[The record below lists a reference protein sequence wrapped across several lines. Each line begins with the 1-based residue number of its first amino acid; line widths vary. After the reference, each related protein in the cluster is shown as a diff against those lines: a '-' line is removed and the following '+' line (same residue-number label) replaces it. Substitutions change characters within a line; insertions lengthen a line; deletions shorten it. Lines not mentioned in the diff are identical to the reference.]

1 MALVEEENVLQVRH
15 KLPYSD
21 LTSLSEEERL
31 VLNGPDAPYE
41 FGHTLTDQIGG
52 QLAAGFV
59 LADFYEDV
67 QPYDL
72 ISAFAP
78 SYIATKAVKPTGN
91 GEQ

>member
-1 MALVEEENVLQVRH
+1 MIDILAHNQKAWH
-15 KLPYSD
+15 TLPYSNA
-21 LTSLSEEERL
+21 TSISEAERIA
-31 VLNGPDAPYE
+31 LNGANAAYE

-52 QLAAGFV
+52 QLAAGFL
-59 LADFYEDV
+59 LADFCEDV